1 MIVDS
6 KQKVFQLKNETFH
19 CGTSI
24 TMRFIGGKW
33 KCIILWY
40 LRNGSIRFSELK
52 KLMPDITEKML
63 SLQLKALAKDSL
75 ITRKVFGNKPPIR
88 VQYDLSPFGKTLLP
102 VIESITNWGIHLG
115 ETKGKTITID

>member
-1 MIVDS
+1 MIVDG
-6 KQKVFQLKNETFH
+6 KQKVYQLKNETFH
-19 CGTSI
+19 CGTGI

-63 SLQLKALAKDSL
+63 SLQLKSFVKDGL
-75 ITRKVFGNKPPIR
+75 ITRKVYGKKPPIR
-88 VQYDLSPFGKTLLP
+88 VQYELSYFGKTLLP
-102 VIESITNWGIHLG
+102 VIESITNWGIYLG
-115 ETKGKTITID
+115 ETKGKTVTQN